1 LKKHQLLRKQQK
13 MNLMQSFNYKQ
24 LSLAAIAFLA
34 AWQATDFALDYRAV
48 LGAVVAASMGAMNP
62 NAKTKTK

>member
-1 LKKHQLLRKQQK
+1 MKS
-13 MNLMQSFNYKQ
+13 NQSFNHKQ
-24 LSLAAIAFLA
+24 ILLAVIAFLA

-62 NAKTKTK
+62 NGKTKTK

>member
-1 LKKHQLLRKQQK
+1 MKKSQ
-13 MNLMQSFNYKQ
+13 QSFNHK
-24 LSLAAIAFLA
+24 AALMGLIAFLA

-48 LGAVVAASMGAMNP
+48 LGAVVAALMGTMNP